1 MSFPE
6 SIDFEMRRGKNSHP
20 QMEVVERF
28 IAEQAFKNITT
39 NSNWSELSFRTAYN
53 FLYLNTFY
61 GTQNPELIR
70 LVQQVEPYPRMIEM
84 EVVQG
89 YCPLNCIMCE
99 RTYWGEPPQHVSL
112 KDFKYVMD
120 MFPDL
125 GWAGNNG
132 LGDPFTNK
140 DYPEMVK
147 YLDDKEVCQEIYMT
161 SFLLQEVDMKKFADY
176 NSFMLTKF
184 SFDAATKE
192 TYEKI
197 RVNGDYDKAV
207 KNIKALD
214 RYKKQRGKHFPQ
226 IEFHYLLLK
235 QNLHEA
241 EMFLDFVDGLGIE
254 VSGVMYSK
262 LLHNF
267 GKLEGIYTEVP
278 DGLMERLVQK
288 GQSLGIPVYFNGDAS
303 QCKPKTQTCTQT
315 AMPYIFQTAR

>member
-120 MFPDL
+120 EKVR
-125 GWAGNNG
+125 G
-132 LGDPFTNK
+132 LQQL
-140 DYPEMVK
+140 Y
-147 YLDDKEVCQEIYMT
+147 
-161 SFLLQEVDMKKFADY
+161 A
-176 NSFMLTKF
+176 
-184 SFDAATKE
+184 
-192 TYEKI
+192 
-197 RVNGDYDKAV
+197 
-207 KNIKALD
+207 
-214 RYKKQRGKHFPQ
+214 H
-226 IEFHYLLLK
+226 
-235 QNLHEA
+235 
-241 EMFLDFVDGLGIE
+241 
-254 VSGVMYSK
+254 
-262 LLHNF
+262 
-267 GKLEGIYTEVP
+267 
-278 DGLMERLVQK
+278 
-288 GQSLGIPVYFNGDAS
+288 
-303 QCKPKTQTCTQT
+303 
-315 AMPYIFQTAR
+315 